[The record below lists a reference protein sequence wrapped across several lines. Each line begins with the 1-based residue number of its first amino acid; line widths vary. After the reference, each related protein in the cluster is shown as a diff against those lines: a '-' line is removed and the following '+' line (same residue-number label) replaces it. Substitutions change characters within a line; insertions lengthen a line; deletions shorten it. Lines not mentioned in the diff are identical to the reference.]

1 MPLFSALCFKKKHRD
16 SEEVLFISEWISPRP
31 KLTVVIDQVRRLAL
45 QRDIDL
51 ESLPKQLSESND
63 RSALMKTCEEKMEMK
78 KEDVIDEN
86 VEKKCKK
93 KQTSPQKINVSTVDE
108 TAQGVDMK
116 KKQLKKY
123 DLVVTVQGPLEV
135 GGEEKTKKKKVVNGC
150 NIMDG
155 NCNETNI
162 KKTQTDIQKGTK
174 KTSNDKKSKNKTLT
188 NHENHQDDEKVVK
201 KPKKRKN
208 EIHDEKVA
216 KKAKKEKNKVNNE
229 KVPKKAKKEN
239 DEILDKKVAKK
250 AMKEKNEVHDEKVSK
265 KGSKEKNEV
274 HDKKVSKKARK
285 EKNKIHG
292 KKVSKK
298 AMNETIEV
306 HDEKVSK
313 KASKEKNEV
322 HDEKGSKKPKKEKNE
337 VHDEKVSKKASK
349 EKNEVQDENVAKKPK
364 KEQNEVRD
372 ENVAKKPKRENNELC
387 NEKVAKKRKKEKNE
401 VHDENVAK
409 KPKKEKNEVHDENVA
424 KKPKKEKNEVH
435 DEKMAKKP
443 KKDKN
448 EIHDTNHVTDS
459 AVIKVKVKKKKDKDK
474 SECKKK
480 KVKDTATQIEHQEVW
495 MGGKEKK
502 VLKKEPNKMPV
513 VSAGDI
519 KHKAKTKKIGAE
531 QTETSIKK
539 ETAKLKLS
547 ESEVATETSQEL
559 CELKP
564 KKKKKKDASPDKE
577 QPVDSSKTAARK
589 QEKAAK
595 SDGGVEEGETKQKEK
610 KEKPKKRKSSGL
622 GTDEK
627 TATVKKKKQKIEE
640 PNCEETQHHVKK
652 EKVLEEVHPD
662 SCMKKK
668 EIQRKQKKVKE
679 IKVEPDHQWD
689 DLRRVP
695 QVDVVFLSE
704 KTGNTDELTIN
715 QERRQ
720 ALQME
725 VDKASHPQKADQ
737 ASGFGQWSTAQFEN
751 CQQQQRF
758 LRLIGG
764 FKNFQPAAVASTPK
778 PNMALDKVAQERLQ
792 QGLWSEFERARS
804 RRIDFHNQGAGL
816 GFSKSPHKQFFIDI
830 NACHSVRFDD

>member
-265 KGSKEKNEV
+265 KGSKEKN
-274 HDKKVSKKARK
+274 
-285 EKNKIHG
+285 
-292 KKVSKK
+292 
-298 AMNETIEV
+298 EV

>member
-1 MPLFSALCFKKKHRD
+1 MNQMCKRD

-45 QRDIDL
+45 QRDIDQ
-51 ESLPKQLSESND
+51 ESLPKQISESND
-63 RSALMKTCEEKMEMK
+63 RSALVKRCEEKMKMK

-86 VEKKCKK
+86 VEKYSKK
-93 KQTSPQKINVSTVDE
+93 KQTSPQKMNVSTVDE
-108 TAQGVDMK
+108 TAQRVDMK
-116 KKQLKKY
+116 KKQFQKY
-123 DLVVTVQGPLEV
+123 DSVVTVQGPLEV
-135 GGEEKTKKKKVVNGC
+135 GGEEKPKKKVVNGC
-150 NIMDG
+150 NIIDG

-188 NHENHQDDEKVVK
+188 NHENHQDDEKVAEQ
-201 KPKKRKN
+201 PKKRKN

-216 KKAKKEKNKVNNE
+216 KKAKKEKNKVNDE
-229 KVPKKAKKEN
+229 IVAKKAKKEKN
-239 DEILDKKVAKK
+239 EILDKKVSKK
-250 AMKEKNEVHDEKVSK
+250 AMKEKN
-265 KGSKEKNEV
+265 
-274 HDKKVSKKARK
+274 
-285 EKNKIHG
+285 
-292 KKVSKK
+292 
-298 AMNETIEV
+298 EV

-322 HDEKGSKKPKKEKNE
+322 HDEKGSKKPKEEKNE
-337 VHDEKVSKKASK
+337 VHDEKVSKKARK
-349 EKNEVQDENVAKKPK
+349 KKKEVQ
-364 KEQNEVRD
+364 
-372 ENVAKKPKRENNELC
+372 
-387 NEKVAKKRKKEKNE
+387 
-401 VHDENVAK
+401 DENVAK

-424 KKPKKEKNEVH
+424 KKPKKDKNEVH

-448 EIHDTNHVTDS
+448 EVHDTNHVTDDS
-459 AVIKVKVKKKKDKDK
+459 AVIKVKVKKEKDK
-474 SECKKK
+474 SECKEK
-480 KVKDTATQIEHQEVW
+480 KVKDMATQIEHEEVW

-502 VLKKEPNKMPV
+502 VLKKAKKEPNKMPL

-519 KHKAKTKKIGAE
+519 KHKAKTKKNVAE

-539 ETAKLKLS
+539 KTAKLKLS
-547 ESEVATETSQEL
+547 ESEVATETSEGL

-577 QPVDSSKTAARK
+577 QPVDSSKAAARK

-595 SDGGVEEGETKQKEK
+595 SDVEEGETKQKEK
-610 KEKPKKRKSSGL
+610 KEKPKKRKPSGL
-622 GTDEK
+622 GTDEE
-627 TATVKKKKQKIEE
+627 TASVKKKKQKIEE
-640 PNCEETQHHVKK
+640 PNCEETQHQEPNKKRKKKSPVKK
-652 EKVLEEVHPD
+652 EKVLEGVCPD

-668 EIQRKQKKVKE
+668 EIQRKPKKVEE
-679 IKVEPDHQWD
+679 IKVESDHQWD

-751 CQQQQRF
+751 CQQQQKF
-758 LRLIGG
+758 LRLMGG

-792 QGLWSEFERARS
+792 QGLWSEFERAHS
-804 RRIDFHNQGAGL
+804 RRIDFNNQGAGL
-816 GFSKSPHKQFFIDI
+816 GFSKSPQKQFFIDI
-830 NACHSVRFDD
+830 NACHSVHFDD

>member
-265 KGSKEKNEV
+265 KGS
-274 HDKKVSKKARK
+274 
-285 EKNKIHG
+285 
-292 KKVSKK
+292 
-298 AMNETIEV
+298 
-306 HDEKVSK
+306 
-313 KASKEKNEV
+313 
-322 HDEKGSKKPKKEKNE
+322 KEKNE

>member
-265 KGSKEKNEV
+265 KASKG
-274 HDKKVSKKARK
+274 
-285 EKNKIHG
+285 KNKILDI
-292 KKVSKK
+292 KVAKN
-298 AMNETIEV
+298 AM
-306 HDEKVSK
+306 KV
-313 KASKEKNEV
+313 
-322 HDEKGSKKPKKEKNE
+322 KNE

>member
-250 AMKEKNEVHDEKVSK
+250 AMKEKN
-265 KGSKEKNEV
+265 
-274 HDKKVSKKARK
+274 
-285 EKNKIHG
+285 
-292 KKVSKK
+292 
-298 AMNETIEV
+298 EV

>member
-1 MPLFSALCFKKKHRD
+1 MNQMCKRD
-16 SEEVLFISEWISPRP
+16 SEEVLFISEWILPRP

-45 QRDIDL
+45 QRDIDQ

-63 RSALMKTCEEKMEMK
+63 RSALVKGCEEKMK
-78 KEDVIDEN
+78 IKTEDVIDEN
-86 VEKKCKK
+86 VEKYSKK
-93 KQTSPQKINVSTVDE
+93 KQTSPQKMNVSTVDE
-108 TAQGVDMK
+108 TAQCVDMK
-116 KKQLKKY
+116 KKPFQKY
-123 DLVVTVQGPLEV
+123 DSVVTVQGPLEV
-135 GGEEKTKKKKVVNGC
+135 GGEEKPKKKTEVVNGC
-150 NIMDG
+150 NIIDG

-174 KTSNDKKSKNKTLT
+174 KTSNDEKPKNKTLT
-188 NHENHQDDEKVVK
+188 NRENHQDDEKVAEQ
-201 KPKKRKN
+201 PKKLKS

-216 KKAKKEKNKVNNE
+216 KKAKKEKNKVNDE
-229 KVPKKAKKEN
+229 KVAKKAKKEKKK
-239 DEILDKKVAKK
+239 ILDKKVSKK
-250 AMKEKNEVHDEKVSK
+250 AMKEKNEVHDKKMSKKASKEKNKILDKKAMKEKKKVHDEKVSK

-274 HDKKVSKKARK
+274 HDEKVSKKGRK
-285 EKNKIHG
+285 EKKKILG

-306 HDEKVSK
+306 HDKKVSK
-313 KASKEKNEV
+313 KPKKEKNEV
-322 HDEKGSKKPKKEKNE
+322 HDKKVSKKPKKEKNE

-349 EKNEVQDENVAKKPK
+349 EKNEVQDENVVKKPK
-364 KEQNEVRD
+364 KEKNEVHD
-372 ENVAKKPKRENNELC
+372 ENVANKPKKENNELC

-401 VHDENVAK
+401 VNDDNVAK
-409 KPKKEKNEVHDENVA
+409 KPKKD
-424 KKPKKEKNEVH
+424 KNEVH

-443 KKDKN
+443 KKDK
-448 EIHDTNHVTDS
+448 
-459 AVIKVKVKKKKDKDK
+459 KKNRKDK
-474 SECKKK
+474 SECKEK
-480 KVKDTATQIEHQEVW
+480 KVKDTATQIEHEEVW

-502 VLKKEPNKMPV
+502 VLKKPKQEPNEMSV

-519 KHKAKTKKIGAE
+519 KHKAKTKKNVAE
-531 QTETSIKK
+531 QTEISIKK
-539 ETAKLKLS
+539 KTAKLKLS
-547 ESEVATETSQEL
+547 ESEVATETSEGL

-564 KKKKKKDASPDKE
+564 KKKKKKDSSPDKE
-577 QPVDSSKTAARK
+577 QPVDSSKAAARK
-589 QEKAAK
+589 QKKAAK
-595 SDGGVEEGETKQKEK
+595 SDVEEGETKQKGK
-610 KEKPKKRKSSGL
+610 KEKPKKRKPSGL
-622 GTDEK
+622 GTDGE
-627 TATVKKKKQKIEE
+627 TASVKKKKQKIEE
-640 PNCEETQHHVKK
+640 PNCEETQHQEPNKKRKKKSPVK
-652 EKVLEEVHPD
+652 KVLEGVCPD
-662 SCMKKK
+662 SCIKKG
-668 EIQRKQKKVKE
+668 EIQRKPKKVEE
-679 IKVEPDHQWD
+679 IKVESDHQWD

-758 LRLIGG
+758 LRLMGG

-792 QGLWSEFERARS
+792 QGLWSEFERAHS
-804 RRIDFHNQGAGL
+804 RRIDFNNQGAGL
-816 GFSKSPHKQFFIDI
+816 GFSKSPQKQFFIDI

>member
-265 KGSKEKNEV
+265 KASKG
-274 HDKKVSKKARK
+274 
-285 EKNKIHG
+285 KNKILDI
-292 KKVSKK
+292 KVAKN
-298 AMNETIEV
+298 AMKVKNEV

-313 KASKEKNEV
+313 K
-322 HDEKGSKKPKKEKNE
+322 GSKEKNE